1 MALPTLPAGGGCR
14 CGALRFRVTKA
25 PLLTMACHCRGCQRM
40 TGSAFSL
47 SAAIPED
54 GFEVIQGETVPGG
67 ADKEFGHRFCPDCL
81 SWVWTKHPMMQGFV
95 NLRASM
101 LDDPSWARPYLETW
115 ASERLPFASAGAV
128 RSCEGFPPAEEF
140 PGLLAG
146 YADWGRG

>member
-1 MALPTLPAGGGCR
+1 MPLPTLPAEGGCR
-14 CGALRFRVTKA
+14 CGSVRFRVTRA
-25 PLLTMACHCRGCQRM
+25 PLFTSACHCRGCQRM
-40 TGSAFSL
+40 TGGAFSL
-47 SAAIPED
+47 SAAIPEE
-54 GFEVIQGETVPGG
+54 GFEPLGAETVAGG
-67 ADKEFGHRFCPDCL
+67 ADKAFGHRFCPDCL

-128 RSCEGFPPAEEF
+128 RSFEGFPPAEEF

-146 YADWGRG
+146 YADWARG